1 VNDYSIRLQIH
12 SEPYEVAAMATE
24 TRDQSASLAEVSR
37 SFFTDP
43 VRFTTVGER
52 GHKQFSSPPGCVWN
66 LSYLSTNW

>member
-1 VNDYSIRLQIH
+1 VNDYSLSLQIY

-43 VRFTTVGER
+43 AGLPQSKNEDI
-52 GHKQFSSPPGCVWN
+52 SSSQIYPNACGN
-66 LSYLSTNW
+66 QAYLWTIW